1 MDTLSQLYMEDMSE
15 VLSVLFSNLSKACTK
30 QLRLEE
36 AELFNKLSLYFENKM
51 GTLKENVLSDIGALI
66 EADLDLKYGNAMN
79 VAKMEKDRGALRA
92 LTWGEKATRIQNSVL
107 SRYEKQKD
115 ELLKNKNVFV
125 CEICGY
131 IHIGDEAPDICPI
144 CKVPKFKFSKIE

>member
-1 MDTLSQLYMEDMSE
+1 MDTLSQLYMEDTSE

-51 GTLKENVLSDIGALI
+51 STLKENVISDIGALI
-66 EADLDLKYGNAMN
+66 KADLDLKYGNAMN

-107 SRYEKQKD
+107 TRYEKQKD
-115 ELLKNKNVFV
+115 
-125 CEICGY
+125 
-131 IHIGDEAPDICPI
+131 
-144 CKVPKFKFSKIE
+144 

>member
-1 MDTLSQLYMEDMSE
+1 MDTLSQLYMEDTSE

-51 GTLKENVLSDIGALI
+51 STLKENVISDIGALI
-66 EADLDLKYGNAMN
+66 KADLDLKYGNAMN

>member
-51 GTLKENVLSDIGALI
+51 STLKENVISDIGALI
-66 EADLDLKYGNAMN
+66 KADLDLKYGNAMN

-107 SRYEKQKD
+107 TRYEKQKD

>member
-1 MDTLSQLYMEDMSE
+1 MDTLSQLYMEDTSE

-51 GTLKENVLSDIGALI
+51 STLKENVISDIGALI
-66 EADLDLKYGNAMN
+66 KADLDLKYGNAMN

-107 SRYEKQKD
+107 TRYEKQKD